1 MEELNKVP
9 SSGTTFGNV
18 VESINANFGLILTA
32 ITELEQTNKRKYLF
46 SNEAELKATYP
57 NPDKGDYAFVGELA
71 NAIVYKCNTAGT
83 WTNTGEKWNVGGTI
97 DVTAYVSP
105 SDPVSDLTQLVATK
119 VRMLQNKGEVF
130 LPATSTK
137 AVLDPDTKKV
147 LSDELTEMRSKDETF
162 EQHVTSQ
169 AGTNKA
175 LADNISALAKQ
186 TTDHSQTRGWRHY
199 GRYAE

>member
-1 MEELNKVP
+1 MENLNKVP

-46 SNEAELKATYP
+46 TNEAELKATYP

-105 SDPVSDLTQLVATK
+105 SDPISDLTQLVANK
-119 VRMLQNKGEVF
+119 VRMLRY
-130 LPATSTK
+130 
-137 AVLDPDTKKV
+137 
-147 LSDELTEMRSKDETF
+147 LTGWYQQGTRRQYQRTCQADDRSF
-162 EQHVTSQ
+162 QHS
-169 AGTNKA
+169 
-175 LADNISALAKQ
+175 
-186 TTDHSQTRGWRHY
+186 RGRWHY
-199 GRYAE
+199 

>member
-83 WTNTGEKWNVGGTI
+83 WDAGFSSNVLVTGKTI
-97 DVTAYVSP
+97 KRIY
-105 SDPVSDLTQLVATK
+105 
-119 VRMLQNKGEVF
+119 
-130 LPATSTK
+130 
-137 AVLDPDTKKV
+137 
-147 LSDELTEMRSKDETF
+147 
-162 EQHVTSQ
+162 
-169 AGTNKA
+169 
-175 LADNISALAKQ
+175 
-186 TTDHSQTRGWRHY
+186 Y
-199 GRYAE
+199 GRT

>member
-71 NAIVYKCNTAGT
+71 NAIVYKCTTAGT

-105 SDPVSDLTQLVATK
+105 SDPVSDLTQLVANK
-119 VRMLQNKGEVF
+119 VRML
-130 LPATSTK
+130 
-137 AVLDPDTKKV
+137 
-147 LSDELTEMRSKDETF
+147 
-162 EQHVTSQ
+162 
-169 AGTNKA
+169 
-175 LADNISALAKQ
+175 
-186 TTDHSQTRGWRHY
+186 
-199 GRYAE
+199 